1 MNYMKPNTDKCHL
14 LISGNKNEYMLA
26 KLNQDIVWESNDA
39 KLLGVTI
46 DNNLRFDKHV
56 SNIFLKVNRKLSALT
71 RVAKFVLIKKR
82 RVLFKAIVESQF
94 KYCPLAWIFHGRE
107 INDKINKLH
116 ERALRIVYND
126 TVTSFENFPIKDKAF
141 TIHQQNIQSLAIE
154 IYKAIHN
161 LPSGNLCESEL

>member
-1 MNYMKPNTDKCHL
+1 MFFAVNEIDICNFADDTTPYVCDSNLKPVLEKLGIVWFEMNYMKPNTDKCHL

-26 KLNQDIVWESNDA
+26 KLDQDIVWESNDA

-71 RVAKFVLIKKR
+71 RVAKFILIKKR

-94 KYCPLAWIFHGRE
+94 MM
-107 INDKINKLH
+107 
-116 ERALRIVYND
+116 
-126 TVTSFENFPIKDKAF
+126 T
-141 TIHQQNIQSLAIE
+141 
-154 IYKAIHN
+154 
-161 LPSGNLCESEL
+161 